1 MYFRKLF
8 ETMAILGQIRK
19 RSIFLILV
27 IGMALFAFVI
37 SGVFTSNGGF
47 DSNKPIGEING
58 EEIDFEIFNSM
69 VEQSQA
75 VYGLNTIK
83 AVNLAWEQ
91 GLQNQ
96 ILIQELEKLGID
108 AGKNQLEQI
117 ISQDQSIALNPIFQN
132 EIGLFDFNLF
142 SNYITQ
148 LKSTNP
154 SLYNSWRLQEENFIT
169 IAKQKIYFDLIRSS
183 IIQTNIESKIQ
194 YHLENDKVNLQYLRI
209 PYENIPDSL
218 FKIKDSEILSYMK
231 KNKDGYEISESKEIE
246 YIYIQDNA
254 SELDINNII
263 SNLEQ
268 LRDGF
273 NQLNRVTNNV
283 DYVEGF
289 KDTKEISEFIDIYSD
304 ISWDSIYLSREDLKS
319 DYDDILFGLNI
330 GQVFGPYK
338 DDNFYKISRMVG
350 KKREGN
356 LNKVLLANVVKEII
370 PSNESSN
377 NNYRKASQVEFDA
390 NNDLPLNQSDVAL
403 PINNFESFEEFD
415 EGIPGINNS
424 RQVIKWLYDKGSKVG
439 DVRRFDLADGYLV
452 AKIIQFNK
460 KRLTNIDKVRDEISK
475 IILNDKKFSY
485 LKNKYKSTIDIES
498 IAIENNI
505 DVENASAVTQSDPIL
520 VGAGP
525 EPYIIGS
532 SFSLM
537 EDETSELLKGNNG
550 IYIVRLKSKQTA
562 EEFNLSQDI
571 TNSSIESEL
580 ERMSLLIPDVLESN
594 AEIIDN
600 RSFYY

>member
-1 MYFRKLF
+1 
-8 ETMAILGQIRK
+8 MAILGQIRK
-19 RSIFLILV
+19 RSFFLILV

-47 DSNKPIGEING
+47 GSNKPIGEING
-58 EEIDFEIFNSM
+58 EEIDFEMFNSM
-69 VEQSQA
+69 VEQAQV

-96 ILIQELEKLGID
+96 ILTQELEKLGID

-142 SNYITQ
+142 SNYIIQ

-169 IAKQKIYFDLIRSS
+169 VAKQKIYFDLIRSS

-218 FKIKDSEILSYMK
+218 FKIKDSEILSYIK
-231 KNKDGYEISESKEIE
+231 RNKDQYEISESKEIE
-246 YIYIQDNA
+246 YIYIQDTA

-304 ISWDSIYLSREDLKS
+304 TSWDSIYVTREDINS

-338 DDNFYKISRMVG
+338 DENFYKISKMVG

-356 LNKVLLANVVKEII
+356 LNKVLLANVAKEII

-377 NNYRKASQVEFDA
+377 NNYRKASQAEFDA
-390 NNDLPLNQSDVAL
+390 NNDLPLNQSNVDIA
-403 PINNFESFEEFD
+403 INNFESFEEFD

-424 RQVIKWLYDKGSKVG
+424 RQIIKWLYDKGSKVG
-439 DVRRFDLADGYLV
+439 DVRRFDLADGYFV

-460 KRLTNIDKVRDEISK
+460 KRLTNIDNVRDEISE

-505 DVENASAVTQSDPIL
+505 EVENASAVTQSDPIL

-571 TNSSIESEL
+571 INPSIESEL
-580 ERMSLLIPDVLESN
+580 ERMSLLIPEVLESN
-594 AEIIDN
+594 SEIVDN